1 MNVSRR
7 ATCRTTHLSS
17 DSRRTMK
24 RFSRTDRVRD
34 EIKRIVG
41 ILVEQE
47 VNDPRVGFVTITA
60 VEVSRDFAVAT
71 IYVTVGEAEN
81 VEETLAGLRAASG
94 FLRKRL
100 GETVRLRNTPELR
113 FVYDQSID
121 RGFRMDAL
129 LKRLAD
135 ERDVAN

>member
-1 MNVSRR
+1 M
-7 ATCRTTHLSS
+7 
-17 DSRRTMK
+17 ME
-24 RFSRTDRVRD
+24 RFSRTDRVGD
-34 EIKRIVG
+34 EIMRIVG

-47 VNDPRVGFVTITA
+47 VKDPRVGFVTITA

-71 IYVTVGEAEN
+71 IYVTVGEAED

-113 FVYDQSID
+113 FVYDQSVD

-129 LKRLAD
+129 LKRLAN
-135 ERDVAN
+135 ERDVTD